1 MLLVKGIWSTS
12 LMFNSLEVWQHTH
25 GISNFTIWIWE
36 VKRFTVVFV
45 PWIFWVFWCP
55 LSITSNKLILEDV
68 SICFGLAEHWLIFFG
83 MVHRGY
89 VCYSDMLYCVPL
101 TTLCIKYISLRFIA
115 NGRYATYSWIPVG
128 EQWIE
133 KRIYIFKEN
142 YVTSAQDE
150 LCGHSTLDTEGS

>member
-1 MLLVKGIWSTS
+1 MHLVKGIWSTS
-12 LMFNSLEVWQHTH
+12 LMSNSLEVWQHSH
-25 GISNFTIWIWE
+25 RISNFTIWIWE

-55 LSITSNKLILEDV
+55 LSIMSDKLILKDV
-68 SICFGLAEHWLIFFG
+68 SICFGLAEHWLILFG
-83 MVHRGY
+83 MVHHGY
-89 VCYSDMLYCVPL
+89 VGILYCVPL
-101 TTLCIKYISLRFIA
+101 TTPCIKYISLCFIA
-115 NGRYATYSWIPVG
+115 NGRYATCSWTLVG

-142 YVTSAQDE
+142 CVASTQDE